1 MAQNKPI
8 KTILYETIHRNKKS
22 VEQIADEIGISAN
35 YLYRA
40 VPTFEQKVGT
50 KVGTDDK
57 LVGTMDKLNKIN
69 NLQQSVKWI
78 TALEGRNRLGISD
91 RIIRKHCQQGHFVTR
106 KVKMNG
112 GYGYEIA
119 LESMFNYYNRIGDWG
134 KCEKVLR
141 LIMDNGEL
149 TIKNENESS
158 FDKLRMTNERVLTDV
173 AMAKYQVCKLVEEV
187 LFKAEKKTVALERF
201 VNSFNQ
207 GSYPKLFEVLGK
219 VSVRTVYRWYRDLRD
234 NGWDISVFE
243 REVKP
248 TIRSISNKEAEV
260 LIPMLINPNRPL
272 VSEILKRAKEE
283 FLKRGISLKSDVT
296 YRRFIHD
303 WTSRNIDLWTLGR
316 YGMKAFNDK
325 IMKDIL
331 RDKDRVEVGDI
342 VVADGHTLNVMV
354 INPLSG
360 KPQRMTL
367 IMFFDFK
374 SSMPLGWEIMPTE
387 NVLTIASALRRT
399 ILLLG
404 RFFDSDGY
412 VPKIAYLDNGRAF
425 RAKYFRG
432 IRDFKDSIVPG
443 LFGKLGIETMYATP
457 YHGQS
462 KTIERWFK
470 TLGEL
475 ERRLP
480 AYTGTNIDGKPAM
493 LMRNEKLHQRL
504 FDNTPIEVDS
514 LAATLEEYVKEYAE
528 QPHQD
533 GQYKGLCPAEVF
545 MHSVNKIKAEP
556 ERLKGRLIS
565 KQELNY
571 LMLSDETRTITKNG
585 IRFRGN
591 YYYNEEMPRIIGSR
605 VMVKY
610 DIWDDKDIIVLDE
623 KERYLFSASKDD
635 VRYHPAARL
644 LGSDEDVVLLQEA
657 LRKKQQMKNETVAVF
672 RDIVNMNNKRLD
684 NSRYKIQNENNPRKA
699 AKPQKKNAIKE
710 YLKLAGYNTN
720 VFANPV
726 EELLKR
732 G

>member
-1 MAQNKPI
+1 MKDPFGE
-8 KTILYETIHRNKKS
+8 ILNNNINENSADVFRTFSSKVRNEVRNDVKG
-22 VEQIADEIGISAN
+22 VRN
-35 YLYRA
+35 
-40 VPTFEQKVGT
+40 
-50 KVGTDDK
+50 DDNLSK
-57 LVGTMDKLNKIN
+57 NN
-69 NLQQSVKWI
+69 NLQQSVKWVR
-78 TALEGRNRLGISD
+78 LSEGAKWFGVSERLLQY
-91 RIIRKHCQQGHFVTR
+91 HCKQGHFVTR

-119 LESMFNYYNRIGDWG
+119 LESMFNYYNSIGDWA
-134 KCEKVLR
+134 KCEKILG
-141 LIMDNGEL
+141 MMQEL
-149 TIKNENESS
+149 STIEGKTTDRASS
-158 FDKLRMTNERVLTDV
+158 VPTITTD
-173 AMAKYQVCKLVEEV
+173 MALAKFQICKLLDEV
-187 LFKAEKKTVALERF
+187 ILKADKKTIAVERF

-207 GSYPKLFEVLGK
+207 GSYPALLESVGK
-219 VSVRTVYRWYRDLRD
+219 ISVRSVYRWYRYLRD
-234 NGWDISVFE
+234 SNWDISVFE
-243 REVKP
+243 QEVKP

-303 WTSRNIDLWTLGR
+303 WTSRNVDLWTLGR

-354 INPLSG
+354 INPLTG

-399 ILLLG
+399 ILMLG
-404 RFFDSDGY
+404 RFFQERTEQAQSLQNMGF
-412 VPKIAYLDNGRAF
+412 VPRIVYLDNGRAF

-443 LFGKLGIETMYATP
+443 LFGKLGIETMYAMIC
-457 YHGQS
+457 HGQS

-470 TLGEL
+470 TLGEM

-480 AYTGTNIDGKPAM
+480 AYTGTNIAGKPAM

-504 FDNTPIEVDS
+504 FDNTPITVDS
-514 LAATLEEYVKEYAE
+514 LEATLQEYVKEYAE

-545 MHSVNKIKAEP
+545 MHSLSKIKSES

-565 KQELNY
+565 KSELNY

-591 YYYNEEMPRIIGSR
+591 YYYNEEMPRVIGSR
-605 VMVKY
+605 VIVKY
-610 DIWDDKDIIVLDE
+610 DIWDDMDIIVLDE
-623 KERYLFSASKDD
+623 RERYLFSASKDD

-644 LGSDEDVVLLQEA
+644 LGTDEDVVMLQDA
-657 LRKKQQMKNETVAVF
+657 LRKKQQMKNETVQVF
-672 RDIVNMNNKRLD
+672 KGLVEMGAEESKSMSKSMSKIKSKSENM
-684 NSRYKIQNENNPRKA
+684 SENYLPLAEANGNGK
-699 AKPQKKNAIKE
+699 KKNAFKKYCEMAGIKPV
-710 YLKLAGYNTN
+710 Y
-720 VFANPV
+720 NPV

>member
-1 MAQNKPI
+1 M
-8 KTILYETIHRNKKS
+8 KS
-22 VEQIADEIGISAN
+22 LTPALSKGEGVVISSEN
-35 YLYRA
+35 LMDA
-40 VPTFEQKVGT
+40 VPTFSSKVGT
-50 KVGTDDK
+50 KVGTITNV
-57 LVGTMDKLNKIN
+57 VGTVANLVKN
-69 NLQQSVKWI
+69 NDLQHSIKWI
-78 TALEGRNRLGISD
+78 TASEGRNRLGISD
-91 RIIRKHCQQGHFVTR
+91 RVIRKHISKGHFVTR

-112 GYGYEIA
+112 GFGYEIA
-119 LESMFNYYNRIGDWG
+119 LESVFNYYNKIGDWAKG
-134 KCEKVLR
+134 ERILQ
-141 LIMDNGEL
+141 LIMDNEEL
-149 TIKNENESS
+149 TIKDTSTGS
-158 FDKLRMTNERVLTDV
+158 VSRVLNDV
-173 AMAKYQVCKLVEEV
+173 ALAKYQVCKLLDEV
-187 LFKAEKKTVALERF
+187 ILKADKKTIAVERF

-207 GSYPKLFEVLGK
+207 GSYPKLLEGVGK
-219 VSVRTVYRWYRDLRD
+219 ISVRTVYRWYRDLRD
-234 NGWDISVFE
+234 NNWDISVFE
-243 REVKP
+243 KELKP
-248 TIRSISNKEAEV
+248 TARSISNKEAEI
-260 LIPMLINPNRPL
+260 LIPMIINPNRPL
-272 VSEILKRAKEE
+272 VSEILKRAKQE
-283 FLKRGISLKSDVT
+283 FLNRGITIKSDVT
-296 YRRFIHD
+296 YRRFIED
-303 WTSRNIDLWTLGR
+303 WTRRNIDLWTLGR
-316 YGMKAFNDK
+316 FGMKAYNDK

-354 INPLSG
+354 INPLTG
-360 KPQRMTL
+360 RPQRMTL

-404 RFFDSDGY
+404 KFFQTQTDSLDYGY
-412 VPKIAYLDNGRAF
+412 IPRIVYLDNGRAF

-480 AYTGTNIDGKPAM
+480 AYTGTNIAGKPAM

-528 QPHQD
+528 QPHQG

-545 MHSVNKIKAEP
+545 MHSVSKIKSEP

-591 YYYNEEMPRIIGSR
+591 YYYNEEMPRIIGNR
-605 VMVKY
+605 VIVKY
-610 DIWDDKDIIVLDE
+610 DIWDDSDVIVLDE

-644 LGSDEDVVLLQEA
+644 LGSDEDVVMLQEA
-657 LRKKQQMKNETVAVF
+657 LRKKQQMKNETVQVF
-672 RDIVNMNNKRLD
+672 KGLVEMQESKIKIKSKSENDNNI
-684 NSRYKIQNENNPRKA
+684 SRKD
-699 AKPQKKNAIKE
+699 AKSQKKKNAFKE
-710 YLKLAGYNTN
+710 YCEMAGIKPVYN
-720 VFANPV
+720 PI

>member
-1 MAQNKPI
+1 MKDPFGENCS
-8 KTILYETIHRNKKS
+8 RNIN
-22 VEQIADEIGISAN
+22 ENTAA
-35 YLYRA
+35 A
-40 VPTFEQKVGT
+40 VPTFCSKVGT
-50 KVGTDDK
+50 KVGTTNNE
-57 LVGTMDKLNKIN
+57 VGTEPNIIGNN

-78 TALEGRNRLGISD
+78 TVNEGGNQLGLNERTIK
-91 RIIRKHCQQGHFVTR
+91 KHCKQGHFVTR

-112 GYGYEIA
+112 GFGYEIA
-119 LESMFNYYNRIGDWG
+119 LESMYDYYNKIGDWG
-134 KCEKVLR
+134 KCEKILK
-141 LIMDNGEL
+141 LIQEKDTEN
-149 TIKNENESS
+149 IQNEVREEGLIDDEA
-158 FDKLRMTNERVLTDV
+158 F
-173 AMAKYQVCKLVEEV
+173 AKYQICKLLDEI
-187 LFKAEKKTVALERF
+187 LIKAEKKTIAIEKF
-201 VNSFNQ
+201 VNSYNQ
-207 GSYPKLFEVLGK
+207 GSYPKLYEILGK
-219 VSVRTVYRWYRDLRD
+219 ISLRSIYRWYKELKDS
-234 NGWDISVFE
+234 GWDINVFRKE
-243 REVKP
+243 FKP
-248 TIRSISNKEAEV
+248 STRSISNKEAEI
-260 LIPMLINPNRPL
+260 LIPMLMNPNRPL

-283 FLKRGISLKSDVT
+283 FLKRGITLKSDIT
-296 YRRFIHD
+296 YRRFIQD

-316 YGMKAFNDK
+316 YGMKVFNDK

-354 INPLSG
+354 INPLTG
-360 KPQRMTL
+360 RPQRMTL

-387 NVLTIASALRRT
+387 NVLAISSALRRT

-404 RFFDSDGY
+404 RFFSNNSEAGNFGY
-412 VPKIAYLDNGRAF
+412 IPRIAYLDNGRAF

-470 TLGEL
+470 TLGEM

-480 AYTGTNIDGKPAM
+480 AYTGTNIAGKPAM

-545 MHSVNKIKAEP
+545 MHSVNKIKNEP

-571 LMLSDETRTITKNG
+571 LIVNDNETRIYKE
-585 IRFRGN
+585 IL
-591 YYYNEEMPRIIGSR
+591 
-605 VMVKY
+605 
-610 DIWDDKDIIVLDE
+610 WD
-623 KERYLFSASKDD
+623 KERKRIGKRVRSK
-635 VRYHPAARL
+635 
-644 LGSDEDVVLLQEA
+644 
-657 LRKKQQMKNETVAVF
+657 
-672 RDIVNMNNKRLD
+672 
-684 NSRYKIQNENNPRKA
+684 
-699 AKPQKKNAIKE
+699 
-710 YLKLAGYNTN
+710 
-720 VFANPV
+720 
-726 EELLKR
+726 
-732 G
+732 